1 MAAGVVLSSFQ
12 VEGFSLER
20 TVRLSQKEIA
30 GRLKVNGAPDRATF
44 DKLLQTAQNLRAEA
58 AGLK

>member
-1 MAAGVVLSSFQ
+1 LRM
-12 VEGFSLER
+12 
-20 TVRLSQKEIA
+20 
-30 GRLKVNGAPDRATF
+30 KVNGTPDRATF